1 MRKRRGVLALVG
13 LAFLVR
19 GFAAEESTTSPW
31 VKASPDHVFEFP
43 RDHRAHD
50 TSKTEWWYFT
60 GHLDAADAPGVARFG
75 YQFTLFRIGIDPQP
89 AREGSRWAANA
100 LVMGH
105 AALTDLRTG
114 EHVFSETLWRASGDL
129 GGFPR
134 EPDPVIAWS
143 KAPAG
148 TSGRWELRQQGD
160 GFAFTMR
167 DDMRGVAFALD
178 TQPTRPVVLHGERG
192 YSKKSEDGSAA
203 SQYAS
208 FTRMATQGSV
218 RWRGDEFAVVGSSWM
233 DHEFSSG
240 QLAKRQVGWD
250 WFSIQLEDGR
260 DLMLY
265 VLRRADGAVD
275 YASGTWVDATGNS
288 AALRGDEFT
297 ITGKPPS
304 DGSRYPTGFDV
315 RVGDE
320 SFAIEAVTP
329 RSINASVL
337 VDGIE
342 YFEGPITVKR
352 DGRVVGRGYVELT
365 GYDPDAKLP
374 I

>member
-1 MRKRRGVLALVG
+1 
-13 LAFLVR
+13 
-19 GFAAEESTTSPW
+19 
-31 VKASPDHVFEFP
+31 
-43 RDHRAHD
+43 
-50 TSKTEWWYFT
+50 
-60 GHLDAADAPGVARFG
+60 
-75 YQFTLFRIGIDPQP
+75 
-89 AREGSRWAANA
+89 
-100 LVMGH
+100 
-105 AALTDLRTG
+105 
-114 EHVFSETLWRASGDL
+114 
-129 GGFPR
+129 
-134 EPDPVIAWS
+134 
-143 KAPAG
+143 
-148 TSGRWELRQQGD
+148 
-160 GFAFTMR
+160 
-167 DDMRGVAFALD
+167 
-178 TQPTRPVVLHGERG
+178 
-192 YSKKSEDGSAA
+192 
-203 SQYAS
+203 
-208 FTRMATQGSV
+208 
-218 RWRGDEFAVVGSSWM
+218 VGSSWM